1 MKQLYLVILFSSI
14 SLIGATQEI
23 DLIEYFR
30 FNNPPVA
37 VDYIGQTT
45 DSTFVTRYE
54 YTPDLLFN
62 NFTTLKQE
70 RLSGPTAAE
79 NSVNTNYFIVGDAS
93 WDTAGVA
100 FIVELSGAAFPIELK
115 FDPPISTARFV
126 SVGDTITQVGTSR
139 VNLGPFPVNIN
150 FNVTLKVLA
159 FESLETPLGQ
169 FDNAL
174 KMERLVSFS
183 IPGLEERL
191 DTTEW
196 YHPSVGL
203 VRSDEIGGGNQL
215 LVRQIDPPLDT
226 GIRDWES
233 VLD

>member
-1 MKQLYLVILFSSI
+1 M
-14 SLIGATQEI
+14 LIDDKA
-23 DLIEYFR
+23 
-30 FNNPPVA
+30 
-37 VDYIGQTT
+37 
-45 DSTFVTRYE
+45 
-54 YTPDLLFN
+54 
-62 NFTTLKQE
+62 
-70 RLSGPTAAE
+70 
-79 NSVNTNYFIVGDAS
+79 
-93 WDTAGVA
+93 
-100 FIVELSGAAFPIELK
+100 
-115 FDPPISTARFV
+115 
-126 SVGDTITQVGTSR
+126 
-139 VNLGPFPVNIN
+139 N